1 MDPTDNLNEVS
12 ETTQQEERALLPAKK
27 RRVTIQDVANY
38 AGVSIGAVSKVLH
51 GKGSTI
57 RVSALKAEQIRQ
69 AALVLNYVSA
79 PHRAA
84 HSRRTGL
91 IALLTG
97 DPLSLVEEGLTDTLL
112 LDRLLNAATTR
123 GYSLAICSSLPA
135 GNPRD
140 LFDGII
146 YLPGALAS
154 NSGKTITELGLP
166 SVVINASIIDC
177 PGNVV
182 KVQFDLREAVGLA
195 LHRLKELKHKSICL
209 AGFEDLS
216 DEVIAGGI
224 LGFAHDAAQAHG
236 MTTSITGCDDIAMEM
251 KNLPYTAMIAGT
263 DRVAAKVVRLRQETG
278 VRIPQDLSLISIGG
292 SPFNQWI
299 APRICSVRVPTEA
312 IAERAMD
319 GLVNMIN
326 GQPITERPAPV
337 HCALDVRETTRC
349 LSA

>member
-1 MDPTDNLNEVS
+1 MDPTEKLNEVS
-12 ETTQQEERALLPAKK
+12 DPTQPEERASMPAKK

-84 HSRRTGL
+84 HTRRTGL

-112 LDRLLNAATTR
+112 LDRLLNAATKR
-123 GYSLAICSSLPA
+123 GYSLAICSSLPS

-166 SVVINASIIDC
+166 SVVINASITDC

-236 MTTSITGCDDIAMEM
+236 MTTTITRCDDLAKEM
-251 KNLPYTAMIAGT
+251 KKLPYTAMIAGT
-263 DRVAAKVVRLRQETG
+263 DRVAAKVVRLRESTG
-278 VRIPQDLSLISIGG
+278 IRIPEDLSLISIGG
-292 SPFNQWI
+292 SPFNQWV

-312 IAERAMD
+312 IAERAME
-319 GLVNMIN
+319 GLVSMIN
-326 GQPITERPAPV
+326 GEPIAERPAPV
-337 HCALDVRETTRC
+337 HCTLDVRETTRC